1 MKNDISENTAIKLIE
16 IFSKYEDDFDLST
29 RKGRESL
36 YKHLIEK
43 FKTGDVS
50 IRDGAILGFFNEG
63 FSEESP
69 KIIFNKKSFV
79 DSEVER
85 KRIQSKIESYLK
97 IGEIV
102 EGKEVQRPKKAV
114 SANTV
119 VSNYCTLKSRL
130 IEMDQTID
138 SPLSFMGRGDFTKNL
153 PQKGKY
159 RGGAINAISSIA
171 RGISSNL
178 ETMFI
183 DVNDRQKFLDT
194 FSWVGELKSARWNE
208 RIKLAGKS
216 AQDWLG
222 THVKLPGISEAVSP
236 SLHFQTLQKGLSVV
250 QDPEIERF
258 LYLKFFIPTRAVQF
272 KDLVYGKESGLTPYY
287 DPETKMIVFESD
299 PDVIDEDTGVRGSK
313 TLGKKHYFNFIVSDH
328 LDEFF
333 KRMHQNNL
341 KSGLV
346 GGNKPLALFP
356 TLYKDRS
363 SNTRIIREI
372 RRKGGLF
379 DLTNTP
385 AYRKK
390 WQRGGIN
397 NVLDLRKW
405 SYSFYETH
413 FSGNNKRYAKGL
425 DQSMGHKI
433 TSKQVGARYGGK
445 NAIKDTWGMTEFSE
459 VSTKLE
465 QEMLN
470 SFKDIYADKLPSTF
484 KITTGD
490 LPSIFLVKTSTL
502 FDSDNFELNVE
513 DWKSSEIGIQ
523 TSGSEI
529 AQRIDRSVL
538 RQTIE
543 TELRS
548 TSLQT
553 SEYLRT
559 LNTLS
564 EQTGE
569 SPDDLYKGIINKI
582 SEDNLTQDKIIGAFE
597 EKLSALQKDTVAE
610 TLQASN
616 ISGQAIEMQQA
627 GTSQTVEKEPIS
639 QSTVQADPLQP
650 VEEAV
655 TSSTV
660 QKEPIPQSTVQADP
674 LLETKAKRKR
684 VNWAS
689 KAVRGLRTVKGIKK
703 AALFVASGLTPYQL
717 LTDYAAEA
725 AVIEAFEAG
734 RDIIDPELSE
744 LDENLG
750 GLERIDPTQ
759 YDSPYFE
766 RAEEEASL
774 GVDDDPDFR
783 FGIPSEGRF
792 DELHQLRR
800 LGLRLQ
806 KYRFTDKP
814 RSLEEYRGHMG
825 DIPRISDETYDPE
838 REKLIEHYTG
848 IKHFGPK
855 LQNIAGDEDRFLAE
869 AQDAA
874 EQGRLSDTQKEYLKQ
889 IQDKYGRG
897 TELDYKLQRKGKQF
911 PEEGDFKT
919 LAEEQR
925 DKSERALSTNQQFKQ
940 LFDLPT

>member
-119 VSNYCTLKSRL
+119 VSNYGTLKSRL

-287 DPETKMIVFESD
+287 DPETKMIVFEGD

-639 QSTVQADPLQP
+639 QSTVQADPL
-650 VEEAV
+650 
-655 TSSTV
+655 
-660 QKEPIPQSTVQADP
+660 
-674 LLETKAKRKR
+674 LETKAKRKR

-774 GVDDDPDFR
+774 GLDDDPDFR

-800 LGLRLQ
+800 MGLPLQ

>member
-119 VSNYCTLKSRL
+119 VSNYGTLKSRL

-287 DPETKMIVFESD
+287 DPETKMIVFEGD

-650 VEEAV
+650 VEEGD

-800 LGLRLQ
+800 MGLPLQ